1 MKKVVLL
8 DQRKEGLVST
18 SRPVSTVPVFCTAVP
33 ELYIAASADRAGTDI
48 YVPDFFQKLRHG
60 KPFILTFEVLPSLK
74 FKDQP
79 QVFGAHTIVKKAVI
93 ADLLEP

>member
-1 MKKVVLL
+1 M
-8 DQRKEGLVST
+8 
-18 SRPVSTVPVFCTAVP
+18 FCAAVP
-33 ELYIAASADRAGTDI
+33 ELYVAASADRAGTDI
-48 YVPDFFQKLRHG
+48 YVPDFFKKLWHG